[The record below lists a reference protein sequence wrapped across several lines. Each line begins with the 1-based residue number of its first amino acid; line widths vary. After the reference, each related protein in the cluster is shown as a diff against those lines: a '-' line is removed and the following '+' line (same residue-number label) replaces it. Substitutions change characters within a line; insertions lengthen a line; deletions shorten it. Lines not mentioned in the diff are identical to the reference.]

1 MLLRSGANLLDGFL
15 SLTKTFK
22 WLHYECYKRNQ
33 MVEDF
38 YHFFETTSTVPTP
51 VTPLRDIM
59 SCLLNSSG
67 GYDQHTGVFLLT
79 GH

>member
-33 MVEDF
+33 MIEDF
-38 YHFFETTSTVPTP
+38 YYFFDTMSTVPTP
-51 VTPLRDIM
+51 VTPLRDIT
-59 SCLLNSSG
+59 SR
-67 GYDQHTGVFLLT
+67 LLT
-79 GH
+79 GSGEYDQRTG